1 MIHANSKRAY
11 HEQITELSMRSR
23 LIYLYLTRLTSAST
37 GLTSASTDRQIKE
50 GLGLTDMNSVRPRI
64 TELIAEDWAEEC
76 GYIQCPSTH
85 KRVRLV
91 RALSQF
97 EHDQRQAAKAVME
110 EEPADLFE
118 PAGARA

>member
-23 LIYLYLTRLTSAST
+23 LIYLYLTR
-37 GLTSASTDRQIKE
+37 LTSASTDRQIKE